1 MLKKTKEVIIK
12 NKRIIIFSIAMIIF
26 IIIVKALFQKQI
38 YIFDDYIYL
47 KISKYMNPDLT
58 SFLKLFTN
66 LGGALILIIISIAL
80 LISLKNKNIGKYILI
95 NLVIIT
101 SINQLLKHVFIRQR
115 PSILTLIEEK
125 GYSFPSRTFYGK
137 YGFLWIF
144 NIFVLVKN
152 R

>member
-1 MLKKTKEVIIK
+1 MQFRNRKTEIEQGEET
-12 NKRIIIFSIAMIIF
+12 SIT
-26 IIIVKALFQKQI
+26 
-38 YIFDDYIYL
+38 L
-47 KISKYMNPDLT
+47 KINSEELNMR
-58 SFLKLFTN
+58 
-66 LGGALILIIISIAL
+66 
-80 LISLKNKNIGKYILI
+80 KYILI

-101 SINQLLKHVFIRQR
+101 CINQLLKHVFIRQR